1 MVFLLLSTICP
12 FVLWIIHLDDIYC
25 RYFLKNF
32 TLDFDLRVIVSFC
45 SPFSTLQFSLKIKS
59 FTKQNMFYRSD
70 ILHDFLISSF

>member
-32 TLDFDLRVIVSFC
+32 ALDFDLRVIIVSFA
-45 SPFSTLQFSLKIKS
+45 FFNFAI
-59 FTKQNMFYRSD
+59 
-70 ILHDFLISSF
+70 